1 MLSGQSLSWQWPL
14 MASPLVAA
22 RPRRVGKNR
31 ADIGSNDTA
40 ALIDQHAPRDRDEAI
55 AAALGAS
62 LADSRSAE
70 TPLSWG
76 FRVGAGEGN
85 RTLMTSLEGWGSAI
99 ELRPRDG

>member
-1 MLSGQSLSWQWPL
+1 

-22 RPRRVGKNR
+22 HPSRVGKNR

-55 AAALGAS
+55 AAALGDS

-85 RTLMTSLEGWGSAI
+85 RTLITSLEGCAYHIAAQAIPRSACMAI
-99 ELRPRDG
+99 ARE

>member
-1 MLSGQSLSWQWPL
+1 

-40 ALIDQHAPRDRDEAI
+40 AALIDQHAWCDCDEAI

-85 RTLMTSLEGWGSAI
+85 RTLITSLEGCAYHIAAQAIPRSACMAI
-99 ELRPRDG
+99 ARE